1 MEKIKGTHGGKREGS
16 GRKKVPDKKIT
27 LTIVCSAKEK
37 KQIDCMAIKKGVNR
51 SCYVMNVLREDLKK
65 EERI

>member
-1 MEKIKGTHGGKREGS
+1 MNKIKGTHGGKREGS
-16 GRKKVPDKKIT
+16 GRKKVVDKKIT

-51 SCYVMNVLREDLKK
+51 SCYVMNVLRENL
-65 EERI
+65 EREGEI